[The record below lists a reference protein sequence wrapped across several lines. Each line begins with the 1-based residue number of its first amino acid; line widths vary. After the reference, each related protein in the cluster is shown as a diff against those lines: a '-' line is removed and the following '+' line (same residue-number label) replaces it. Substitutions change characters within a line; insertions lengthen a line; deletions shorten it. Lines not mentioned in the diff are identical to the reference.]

1 LHNTTTYQGL
11 TFANGILYG
20 YYNRKSNSSD
30 AAAIDEID
38 STTLKVKS
46 TLATMPV
53 NWILLSTHGF
63 AHDLDTNIFYL
74 WCANMF
80 NATIDYYSIFGV
92 DG

>member
-11 TFANGILYG
+11 SFANGILYG
-20 YYNRKSNSSD
+20 YYDNQKQN
-30 AAAIDEID
+30 AAAIDVLD
-38 STTLKVKS
+38 PTTLKVKS
-46 TLATMPV
+46 TLATMPE

>member
-1 LHNTTTYQGL
+1 MGT
-11 TFANGILYG
+11 
-20 YYNRKSNSSD
+20 
-30 AAAIDEID
+30 AAIDEID
-38 STTLKVKS
+38 PTTLKVKS
-46 TLATMPV
+46 TLATMPE